1 MPKEG
6 TVKTW
11 EQVWEVGRTNNCTH
25 WNYSR
30 GKQRFRPILEEPE
43 EIGEESVGLVN
54 EHEKI
59 RIRFYTLVGD
69 EYVENEELD
78 TWIKPPKDNQLDVPE
93 NFDELEND
101 EQRKYIQVQMER
113 ISAGRYARQMAS
125 HDRLQERFIEFLA
138 KQIEKKDKLIAE
150 LYEKY
155 NELVQSRG
163 IANIWEFLVHPNAQ
177 SAIQTIAA
185 ALSSGKPVSPE
196 LLRDV
201 TISPAPEALPAKPP
215 TTQR

>member
-215 TTQR
+215 TAQR